1 MKFREF
7 KPASFAVDGRTTVFI
22 LLIMVILFGVMQ
34 YLATP
39 KEEMPEIVF
48 PYYMIGTIYPGT
60 SPADVENLI
69 TRPLEKHLKGING
82 VKKIS
87 SNSIQD
93 YSSIFIE
100 FDIAADDMQAYQDV
114 KQAVDDARTQL
125 PNDLIRDP
133 QIRRIDL
140 SEIPVLYINL
150 TGDLGLVRL
159 KQLAEDLQD
168 RIEGLEEITRVDIA
182 GALNREIQIDVDLYK
197 MQAAGLNF
205 NTIRNAVASENLI
218 LSGGQIDTD
227 GMRRNLRI
235 VGEFTSVSQI
245 GAIILQDGITLGD
258 IAEVRDGFKDRESFS
273 RLNSRDVITLN
284 VIKRGAKT

>member
-34 YLATP
+34 YQAIP

-100 FDIAADDMQAYQDV
+100 FDITADDMQA
-114 KQAVDDARTQL
+114 
-125 PNDLIRDP
+125 
-133 QIRRIDL
+133 
-140 SEIPVLYINL
+140 
-150 TGDLGLVRL
+150 
-159 KQLAEDLQD
+159 
-168 RIEGLEEITRVDIA
+168 
-182 GALNREIQIDVDLYK
+182 
-197 MQAAGLNF
+197 
-205 NTIRNAVASENLI
+205 
-218 LSGGQIDTD
+218 
-227 GMRRNLRI
+227 
-235 VGEFTSVSQI
+235 
-245 GAIILQDGITLGD
+245 
-258 IAEVRDGFKDRESFS
+258 
-273 RLNSRDVITLN
+273 
-284 VIKRGAKT
+284 